1 MVSAVITGSLDRTC
15 PLMAF
20 MSMGLTG
27 LRLLLRRLTM
37 CSHIRREARESGVV
51 RRYSA
56 AFVFDLGSCGMDDG
70 SIERLATNVKNL
82 GPDSI
87 GVWMI
92 H

>member
-56 AFVFDLGSCGMDDG
+56 AFVFDLGS
-70 SIERLATNVKNL
+70 
-82 GPDSI
+82 
-87 GVWMI
+87 
-92 H
+92 